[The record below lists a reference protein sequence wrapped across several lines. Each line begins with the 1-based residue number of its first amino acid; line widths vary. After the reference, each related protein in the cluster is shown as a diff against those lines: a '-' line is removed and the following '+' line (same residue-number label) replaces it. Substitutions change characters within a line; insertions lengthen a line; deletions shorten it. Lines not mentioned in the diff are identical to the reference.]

1 MIKSTLGQVR
11 SGGNHVPLFTV
22 IYTGPPD
29 ILQDVNQVPLFTV
42 VNTGPPDIW
51 QDGNHVPLFTVVY
64 TGPLDIRQDGNHVP
78 LFTVVYTGPPA
89 IRQDGNHVPLFTVA
103 RSGQRECP
111 PYCSFWPLLASWKSL
126 PTVHMGQVWMSA
138 TWCMVVSQ
146 YTTPS
151 CCYLQCGWWWK
162 ASLPSF

>member
-1 MIKSTLGQVR
+1 MTRSTLGQVR
-11 SGGNHVPLFTV
+11 SR
-22 IYTGPPD
+22 
-29 ILQDVNQVPLFTV
+29 
-42 VNTGPPDIW
+42 
-51 QDGNHVPLFTVVY
+51 GNHVPLFTVVY
-64 TGPLDIRQDGNHVP
+64 TGPPAIWQDRNHVP

-89 IRQDGNHVPLFTVA
+89 IRQDGNHVPLFTVVYTGPPDIRQGGNHVPLFTVVYTGPPDIRQDGNHVMFTVA

-126 PTVHMGQVWMSA
+126 PTVHLSQVWMSA
-138 TWCMVVSQ
+138 TRSMVVFH

-162 ASLPSF
+162 ASLPCF